1 MYLGRVTKITSAGMF
16 TVLYDDG
23 EKGLVPP
30 GWDFIRPSSA
40 PALEGF
46 VEAPEPKTFEK
57 KGKQKRK
64 RKAAPKTKRAAPV
77 QQVAAAAAGGV
88 PKPAKKTGRGSKEG
102 GGRRVSGPASG
113 TCPQDSQQRKT
124 AVVLIDI
131 LIQCNVSHN
140 HGVLSLESSAD
151 SSKVAVG
158 SCKSNS
164 KVGAR
169 PTAAY

>member
-77 QQVAAAAAGGV
+77 QQAAAAAAEV
-88 PKPAKKTGRGSKEG
+88 PASGRW
-102 GGRRVSGPASG
+102 SGPAG
-113 TCPQDSQQRKT
+113 RRRKASCAPVCT
-124 AVVLIDI
+124 AVRV
-131 LIQCNVSHN
+131 
-140 HGVLSLESSAD
+140 
-151 SSKVAVG
+151 
-158 SCKSNS
+158 
-164 KVGAR
+164 
-169 PTAAY
+169 

>member
-1 MYLGRVTKITSAGMF
+1 MYLGRVTKITSACMF

-57 KGKQKRK
+57 KGKKKRK

-77 QQVAAAAAGGV
+77 QQAAAAAAGGV
-88 PKPAKKTGRGSKEG
+88 PKPAKKPAGGARRAAADGSPAQQAAHARKTRSN
-102 GGRRVSGPASG
+102 GRRPW
-113 TCPQDSQQRKT
+113 
-124 AVVLIDI
+124 
-131 LIQCNVSHN
+131 
-140 HGVLSLESSAD
+140 
-151 SSKVAVG
+151 
-158 SCKSNS
+158 
-164 KVGAR
+164 
-169 PTAAY
+169 Y